1 MPKPKI
7 DPTAAV
13 LSALS
18 AISKRMDEQDAAIKM
33 LAEKAPPAAKPTAK
47 SARKGQFTP
56 SVVVDD
62 GLRAESWVGKDGKVL
77 VSIKAVKAD
86 GTVGKSAI
94 HAVSEDS
101 LKAWG
106 SDKMIGVF
114 RKVMKASGC

>member
-7 DPTAAV
+7 DPVVAA
-13 LSALS
+13 LN
-18 AISKRMDEQDAAIKM
+18 AISKRLDAQDEAIKM
-33 LAEKAPPAAKPTAK
+33 LAEKAPPAEKPAAKKAAP
-47 SARKGQFTP
+47 KGQFTP

-62 GLRAESWVGKDGKVL
+62 GLRAESWIGKDGKVL
-77 VSIKAVKAD
+77 VSIKVVKPD
-86 GTVGKSAI
+86 GTVGKSAV

-106 SDKMIGVF
+106 SDKMIGIF

>member
-7 DPTAAV
+7 DTVAA
-13 LSALS
+13 ALS
-18 AISKRMDEQDAAIKM
+18 AIAKRMDAQDAAIKM

-47 SARKGQFTP
+47 AAPKGQFTP

-62 GLRAESWVGKDGKVL
+62 GLRAESWAGKDGKVL
-77 VSIKAVKAD
+77 VSIKAVRAD

-94 HAVSEDS
+94 HASGEDS

-106 SDKMIGVF
+106 SEKMVSVF